1 MQKAGYLCLFSKE
14 IEVLSKNKFYRVV
27 YQQPQWLVP
36 NNLSWLTFGLFV
48 NEWKSIKEILWDGVR
63 YQYPFIFLSITWT
76 NNKTNNIFQRKWK
89 TLVYFASFFRFLCLL
104 FGSKKLM
111 AYFLKLQEVIAQ
123 TTDNAEKPG
132 CAEESL
138 VHFVP
143 VEVSKKRKLT
153 IKRWTWYCK

>member
-1 MQKAGYLCLFSKE
+1 
-14 IEVLSKNKFYRVV
+14 
-27 YQQPQWLVP
+27 
-36 NNLSWLTFGLFV
+36 
-48 NEWKSIKEILWDGVR
+48 
-63 YQYPFIFLSITWT
+63 
-76 NNKTNNIFQRKWK
+76 
-89 TLVYFASFFRFLCLL
+89 
-104 FGSKKLM
+104 M

-153 IKRWTWYCK
+153 IKR